1 MKKELVRSKVDRLAL
16 IRQEMKR
23 LKTEEDQIKNDLG
36 SLNEK
41 FIEGN
46 KFVLMV
52 RDSERTGLDLD
63 RVRDEMGVFWYE
75 QHLVTTYFQR
85 FDVESKESQL

>member
-1 MKKELVRSKVDRLAL
+1 MKKDLVRSQVDRLAL

-36 SLNEK
+36 ALNEK
-41 FIEGN
+41 FIEG
-46 KFVLMV
+46 KRFVLII
-52 RDSERTGLDLD
+52 RDSERTSLDLD
-63 RVRDEMGVFWYE
+63 RVKEEMGAFWYD

>member
-1 MKKELVRSKVDRLAL
+1 MNKATVRSYVDRLAY

-23 LKTEEDQIKNDLG
+23 LKAEEDQIKIDLG
-36 SLNEK
+36 GLNEK

-46 KFVLMV
+46 KYVLMI
-52 RDSERTGLDLD
+52 RDGERSGLDLD
-63 RVRDEMGVFWYE
+63 RVKEEMGTFWYE

-85 FDVESKESQL
+85 FDVESKDNQF

>member
-1 MKKELVRSKVDRLAL
+1 MKKEIVRSKVDRLAL
-16 IRQEMKR
+16 IRQEMKK
-23 LKTEEDQIKNDLG
+23 LKTEEEQIKTDLA

-46 KFVLMV
+46 RFVVMV

-63 RVRDEMGVFWYE
+63 RVKMEMGAFWYD
-75 QHLVTTYFQR
+75 QHSVTTYFQK
-85 FDVESKESQL
+85 FDVESKESQM